1 MTKICVSAL
10 LLLLGTF
17 AVQAQHSVSGIV
29 RSQTDSLPLA
39 GVSVRVEGSSTGTQT
54 DSRGYYTIAAPS
66 NAMLVFTYTSYV
78 SQKLKPG
85 SQTQLNITLEAD
97 SKSLDEVVVTSFGI
111 VKDKK
116 TLGYGVSQLKAE
128 DIRKAPTPDITN
140 SLVGK
145 VAGVQVSGTGG
156 GFSSSSII
164 IRGFTT
170 FTGSN
175 QPLLVVDGVPIN
187 NAGGNINGTAT
198 GANSVNAGVA
208 GSNRASDINPEDVES
223 INVLKGAAATVLYGS
238 RAASG
243 AILIVTKKGKAGS
256 RNQVNVSS
264 DYAVGTINR
273 FPAFQNQYAQGDK
286 GVYNP
291 AVSGSWGPL
300 MTGQTV
306 TNYFQQPEVLQAYP
320 DNVKDILQH
329 SVSNQNDVSFS
340 GSSQKSTYRLA
351 FGNANETALV
361 PGNKLS
367 KNTVSLNA
375 GTAISDQ
382 LKVNTYVSF
391 TSNISNRTQ
400 AGNQGS
406 NPLWRGIYTP
416 RSYNLSGLPYQDA
429 AGNQLWFAGE
439 DQPYW
444 AIRHVK
450 YHQEVNRFFGNINL
464 NYAISSWLQADLK
477 FGADIFSNSTQGFD
491 DKGIRGNGNT
501 ASAGKGGLADNLNNA
516 RNLNSYLT
524 VTGNKRTGD
533 FYFSGTVGNELV
545 SNYSKLLNGTGTDI
559 VVAGFQNLKNFVTL
573 SNSDSYTG
581 SKTVGIFGDF
591 VAEYQNWITLNLKAR
606 NDWSSTLSPG
616 KWSIFYPAVALSFVP
631 TEKFTALKGGF
642 LNQAKIRINAGE
654 VGKGALPYNTDTYYG
669 KASAGDGF
677 GSTNVNFPFNGLV
690 GYTYNNAAGNPNL
703 TPEFTREVELGGE
716 FAFMNNR
723 LSLDISVYKRDTRNL
738 IYSVPVPASSGFTS
752 LTSNAGKLSTRGIEF
767 LLSGTPVKSRFRWDV
782 VMNYTSFRSVVKS
795 LSPGVQAVILGGF
808 TSPDTRL
815 IPGEQYGQIYSTYYK
830 RDDQGRM
837 IIGTSGLPVVS
848 SGANSVKKIGNPNP
862 RFTVGVTNTFSYKAL
877 TLSFLV
883 DGRYKG
889 DLLSRTLGDLRI
901 NGVSAETAKYPRF
914 NADGTQTKPYLFEGV
929 LENGRV
935 NDIYVTAQDY
945 WSTRG
950 KYVAWEGYI
959 RDASFIKL
967 RELTLSYTVPRSLL
981 GRTKIINA
989 LQLSAYGR
997 NLFTYAP
1004 HFPDL
1009 DPEQN
1014 LQGVSN
1020 STGLEFGIQ
1029 PVAKTMGGSVRI
1041 SF

>member
-1 MTKICVSAL
+1 MLMRKIYFFL
-10 LLLLGTF
+10 LLFLC
-17 AVQAQHSVSGIV
+17 AVGLQAQNRVFTGVI
-29 RSQTDSLPLA
+29 RGQNDSLPLA
-39 GVSVRVEGSSTGTQT
+39 GVSIKVEGSSAGTQT
-54 DSRGYYTIAAPS
+54 NVQGYFSLTAPD
-66 NAMLVFTYTSYV
+66 NATLVFSYLSYV
-78 SQKLKPG
+78 SQKIKPG
-85 SQTQLNITLEAD
+85 SQTRLNIMLETE

-116 TLGYGVSQLKAE
+116 TLGYGVSQVKAE

-140 SLVGK
+140 ALVGK

-156 GFSSSSII
+156 GFGSSNII

-175 QPLLVVDGVPIN
+175 QPLMVVDGVPIN
-187 NAGGNINGTAT
+187 NSGGNNG
-198 GANSVNAGVA
+198 VNAGVA
-208 GSNRASDINPEDVES
+208 TSSRASDINPEDIES

-256 RNQVNVSS
+256 RNTVSVSS
-264 DYAVGTINR
+264 NYAVGTINR
-273 FPAFQNQYAQGDK
+273 FPSYQNQYAQGDK

-300 MTGQTV
+300 IAGQTV
-306 TNYFQQPEVLQAYP
+306 TNYFQQPEVLTAYP

-329 SVSNQNDVSFS
+329 SISNQNDISFS
-340 GSSQKSTYRLA
+340 GSSQKSTYRLSY
-351 FGNANETALV
+351 GNANETALV

-367 KNTVSLNA
+367 KNTLSLNA
-375 GTAISDQ
+375 GTSLSDK

-391 TSNISNRTQ
+391 TSNISDRTQ

-429 AGNQLWFAGE
+429 AGGQLWFAGE

-444 AIRHVK
+444 AINHVK
-450 YHQEVNRFFGNINL
+450 YHQEVNRFFGNVNL
-464 NYAISSWLQADLK
+464 NYMITSWLQADLK
-477 FGADIFSNSTQGFD
+477 VGADVYNTSSQGFD

-501 ASAGKGGLADNLNNA
+501 SSAGKGGLADNQNNV

-524 VTGNKRTGD
+524 VTGNKRVGD
-533 FYFSGTVGNELV
+533 FYFSGTVGNEV
-545 SNYSKLLNGTGTDI
+545 ISNYSRSLAGTATDI
-559 VVAGFQNLKNFVTL
+559 VVPGFQNLKNFVTL
-573 SNSDSYTG
+573 SNSDSY
-581 SKTVGIFGDF
+581 SQSRIVGVFGDF
-591 VAEYQNWITLNLKAR
+591 VAEYQNYLTLNIKAR

-616 KWSIFYPAVALSFVP
+616 NWSIFYPAVALSFVP
-631 TEKFTALKGGF
+631 TEKFTSLKGNI
-642 LNQAKIRINAGE
+642 LNMAKLRANVGE
-654 VGKGALPYNTDTYYG
+654 VGKGAPAYNTDTYYG

-677 GSTNVNFPFNGLV
+677 GSTGISFPFNGLV
-690 GYTYNNAAGNPNL
+690 GYTYNNGAGNPLL
-703 TPEFTREVELGGE
+703 TPEFTREIELGGE
-716 FAFMNNR
+716 FAFLNNR
-723 LSLDISVYKRDTRNL
+723 LTLDISVYKRNTRNL

-752 LTSNAGKLSTRGIEF
+752 LTSNAGKLSTKGIEF
-767 LLSGTPVKSRFRWDV
+767 LLSGTPVKSRNFRWDALV
-782 VMNYTSFRSVVKS
+782 NYTSFRSVVKE
-795 LSPGVQAVILGGF
+795 LSPGVQAVIIGGF

-815 IPGEQYGQIYSTYYK
+815 IPGEEYGQIYSTYYK
-830 RDDQGRM
+830 RDAQGQM
-837 IIGTSGLPVVS
+837 IIGASGLPIVS
-848 SGANSVKKIGNPNP
+848 SGTNSVKKIGNPNP
-862 RFTVGVTNTFSYKAL
+862 KFTMGVTNNFTYKAFA
-877 TLSFLV
+877 LSFLV

-914 NADGTQTKPYLFEGV
+914 NADGTQTKPYIFPGV

-935 NDIYVTAQDY
+935 NDIYVTAQSY
-945 WSTRG
+945 WSTSG

-967 RELTLSYTVPRSLL
+967 RELTISYNVPKSVL
-981 GRTKIINA
+981 GRTKFISG

-1029 PVAKTMGGSVRI
+1029 PVAKTMGGTVRI
-1041 SF
+1041 TF